1 MGSEEERVLE
11 NQLEIQLQE
20 QKDLLSALGD
30 ALAVDPS
37 NLELLSVQEELV
49 QAIKDAEDGLL
60 HLKRARLLREVDAG
74 LHDSNSTAQNVKVEP
89 LDQTDFKPEPLEE
102 QSYSVGSKCRFRYID
117 GLWYNGEVVRFEDSD
132 TAKISFLTPTAEKM
146 LEGEATTEE
155 AKKSNHVMR
164 KLDKRQQTR
173 KHVLKNN
180 LAVDIY

>member
-1 MGSEEERVLE
+1 MGSEEERALE

-20 QKDLLSALGD
+20 QKDLLSALDD

-89 LDQTDFKPEPLEE
+89 LDQTGFKPEPLEE
-102 QSYSVGSKCRFRYID
+102 QSYSVG
-117 GLWYNGEVVRFEDSD
+117 
-132 TAKISFLTPTAEKM
+132 
-146 LEGEATTEE
+146 
-155 AKKSNHVMR
+155 
-164 KLDKRQQTR
+164 
-173 KHVLKNN
+173 
-180 LAVDIY
+180 